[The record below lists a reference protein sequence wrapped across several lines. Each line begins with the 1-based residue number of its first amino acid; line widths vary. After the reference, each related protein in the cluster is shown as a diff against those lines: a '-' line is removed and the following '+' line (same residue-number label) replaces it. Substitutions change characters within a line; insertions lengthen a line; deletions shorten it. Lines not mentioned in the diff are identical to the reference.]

1 MTRIYFNEKS
11 IVITDRFDS
20 FEKKEPPF
28 YITSGND
35 EEKISEALN
44 KIADHH
50 QIVIIDD
57 NPAKILEA
65 FRKKFKFIQ
74 AAGGFVHDKQQVLF
88 IFRKGKWDLP
98 KGKLDEGES
107 LEVCAVREVE
117 EETGL
122 KNINL
127 EKPIMFTYHSYTEN
141 QKTILKET
149 HWFLMKADSALPLS
163 PQAEEG
169 IEKCIWTDVL
179 DLNSYLDETYPLV
192 KDVVRKAMALI

>member
-1 MTRIYFNEKS
+1 
-11 IVITDRFDS
+11 VITDKFDS
-20 FEKKEPPF
+20 FEKKEQPF
-28 YITSGND
+28 YISNGND

-44 KIADHH
+44 KIADHNE
-50 QIVIIDD
+50 IVIIDD
-57 NPAKILEA
+57 KPAKILEA

-122 KNINL
+122 QNINL
-127 EKPIMFTYHSYTEN
+127 EKPIMLTYHSYTEK

-149 HWFLMKADSALPLS
+149 HWFLMTADSALPLS

-179 DLNSYLDETYPLV
+179 DMNSYLVETYPLV
-192 KDVVRKAMALI
+192 KDVVRKGIALI